1 MFAVFTLASVK
12 SVHVDTDAVLA
23 VEQLDGGSRIHVGS
37 GTFDVK
43 EAVEAVLAALA
54 ADDEDEEDDE

>member
-1 MFAVFTLASVK
+1 MFAVFTLGSGK
-12 SVHVDTDAVLA
+12 SVHIDGDAVLA

-43 EAVEAVLAALA
+43 ESVEAVLAALGG
-54 ADDEDEEDDE
+54 DDEDEEEDD